1 MIEPNQN
8 KTENFY
14 NSFKN
19 KSKSF
24 LKKAIVT
31 GMIVVMGTGA
41 LISTATASSDFMNT
55 QSVQNIESS
64 FSMSKRVSMNFDMP
78 DLKGTATAEEGTLD
92 IETGKINLKNVVI
105 DTGNNQLMHF
115 DSMRI
120 DDYKVDENNKIVAV
134 NMVTSKKNL
143 NGDINVQRII
153 NDDEGFRVD
162 IEIAEGEIESLQYL
176 NAKSQNDEFAVSIYK
191 GDINDPSSYRNEDA
205 NIDGKKSI

>member
-1 MIEPNQN
+1 
-8 KTENFY
+8 
-14 NSFKN
+14 
-19 KSKSF
+19 
-24 LKKAIVT
+24 
-31 GMIVVMGTGA
+31 
-41 LISTATASSDFMNT
+41 
-55 QSVQNIESS
+55 
-64 FSMSKRVSMNFDMP
+64 MNFDMP
-78 DLKGTATAEEGTLD
+78 DLKGVATAEEGTLD

-105 DTGNNQLMHF
+105 DTGNNQLIHF

-134 NMVTSKKNL
+134 NMVTSEENL

-205 NIDGKKSI
+205 NIDGKKINLDILDTKLDSSGKNGLNQDLLQKDTNKKRTVDLASIANRVGGFDKTFDAERFDTKLGAH